1 MNGNLYKGLVINI
14 IYLTWGIWAA
24 HRAVSSGTP
33 GCVIELDQKAF
44 SGFKASESI
53 RLVRQDET

>member
-1 MNGNLYKGLVINI
+1 MNANLHKGLVINI
-14 IYLTWGIWAA
+14 TILDRGNWAT